1 MRFIVHG
8 LFGNVPVGGIFQ
20 LQRTLRT
27 SWGGPNTSPP
37 ITWLKVST
45 RTARVNGN
53 GAVFYFGKADTV
65 WLEEAASPRTNNKEE
80 MK

>member
-20 LQRTLRT
+20 LQRTIKGAGDIT
-27 SWGGPNTSPP
+27 P

-53 GAVFYFGKADTV
+53 GAVFYFGKADNV
-65 WLEEAASPRTNNKEE
+65 WLEEAASPRTNNKE
-80 MK
+80 KTI

>member
-20 LQRTLRT
+20 MQRTIK
-27 SWGGPNTSPP
+27 GAGDPAP
-37 ITWLKVST
+37 ITWLKVSN

-53 GAVFYFGKADTV
+53 GAVFYFSKHDTV
-65 WLEEAASPRTNNKEE
+65 WCEAGVSAAPNK
-80 MK
+80 K

>member
-20 LQRTLRT
+20 LQRTIKNA
-27 SWGGPNTSPP
+27 GAPAP

-53 GAVFYFGKADTV
+53 GAVFYFGKADNV
-65 WLEEAASPRTNNKEE
+65 WLEEAASPRTNKETRDA
-80 MK
+80 